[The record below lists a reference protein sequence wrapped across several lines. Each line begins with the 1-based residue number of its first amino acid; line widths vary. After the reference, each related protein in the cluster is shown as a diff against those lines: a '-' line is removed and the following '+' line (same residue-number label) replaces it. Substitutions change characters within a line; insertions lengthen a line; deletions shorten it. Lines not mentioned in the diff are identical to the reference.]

1 MGVLIGRTT
10 PPFRRQSAG
19 LLSSIVWRYV
29 TTEQRHLADAAHYVV
44 VDCPDFLLA
53 TTKTRISKIEPGF
66 QYSCFCKT
74 AQWFARALVL
84 FPQARFFGKME
95 DDSVLRVSLEMNASE
110 FCGQLNYSAFR
121 DQLTMLIDTYS
132 RYLKAGQ
139 EPKLLSDD
147 SGVQHVIVLPAVSEI
162 RGQRN
167 ALVMGF
173 DQSRPANLRLK
184 LMFVDAAQFMEKA
197 S

>member
-1 MGVLIGRTT
+1 MNISIEIPALMVMASSLLKRCILDAQRVESKRY
-10 PPFRRQSAG
+10 FRELEAG
-19 LLSSIVWRYV
+19 NPVLLSDLS
-29 TTEQRHLADAAHYVV
+29 
-44 VDCPDFLLA
+44 
-53 TTKTRISKIEPGF
+53 
-66 QYSCFCKT
+66 
-74 AQWFARALVL
+74 
-84 FPQARFFGKME
+84 ME

-139 EPKLLSDD
+139 EPKVLSDD

-173 DQSRPANLRLK
+173 DQNRPANLRLK